1 MVKTVENMTQH
12 TPMMQQFLRIKAEY
26 PEILLFYRM
35 GDFYE
40 LFYDDA
46 KKASQLIDI
55 TLTSR
60 GKSNGQ
66 AIPMAGIPYH
76 SVDKY
81 LANLVRKGESV
92 AICEQIG
99 DPAQSKGPVERK
111 VVRIVTPGTVTDE
124 ALLEERVDNQIAC
137 IHKEGS
143 QYGLAALELSSG
155 RFSIIELVN
164 DEALLS
170 ELERIRPAELL
181 INEDAKLPPHIHQ
194 HQGIRNQ
201 APWHFELDA
210 ARRLLISQFGTK
222 DLDGFGCEAATIA
235 IPAAGCLMQYVKQ
248 TQQCALPHIRSIILE
263 NRDDSIV
270 IDMASRRNLEL
281 TTNINGG
288 RDHTLVSILNN
299 TATAMG
305 SRLINRWIQRP
316 IVDHG
321 VLNQR
326 YLCLGMLLENNNF
339 EKIHEILKGVSDIER
354 ILSRIA
360 IRTAR
365 PRDFSQLR
373 DTLELMPILRHALAS
388 VYDRQ
393 NATRLD
399 TLYQQIGEYPDLFK
413 LLTKAIIDSP
423 PLLIRDGGV
432 IAPGYD
438 SELDELRSLKDN
450 AGQFLIDLEK
460 REQEKTGLSNL
471 KVGYNRVHGYYIEI
485 SRIHSDKVPQEYT
498 RRQTLKAAERYITA
512 ELKTFEDK
520 VLSASERALAREKAL
535 YDELFDKVNNSLSSL
550 QASAE
555 AVAELDV
562 LNNFA
567 ERAEKLNFCQP
578 ELVQTPGLQIEAG
591 RHPVVENVL
600 TDPFIPN
607 DINLDTERRMLII
620 TGPNMGGK
628 STYMRQVALITIMAH
643 IGCYVPAQRAIVGP
657 FDRIFTRI
665 GASDDL
671 SAGRSTFMVEMSETA
686 NILHNASKHSLIL
699 MDEIGRGT
707 STFDGL
713 SLAWSCAEYLAT
725 KIRAFTLFAT
735 HYFELTVLPETLNG
749 ISNVHLEAVEH
760 GNGIIFM
767 HAVKEGPANQSYG
780 LHVAALAGVP
790 DPVIAKAK
798 NKLLELEEHSIQ
810 VSESASRKSKN
821 MGSMENGTEPVQ
833 QYSLFSPPT
842 NHPALEMLDDIDID
856 DLSPRQA
863 HEALYRLKDL
873 LN

>member
-1 MVKTVENMTQH
+1 
-12 TPMMQQFLRIKAEY
+12 MMQQFLRIKAEY
-26 PEILLFYRM
+26 PDILLFYRM

-66 AIPMAGIPYH
+66 PIPMAGIPYH
-76 SVDKY
+76 SADKY
-81 LANLVRKGESV
+81 LATLVRKGESV

-99 DPAQSKGPVERK
+99 DPTQSKGPVERK

-124 ALLEERVDNQIAC
+124 ALLEERIDNLVAC
-137 IHKEGS
+137 IHKDGD
-143 QYGLAALELSSG
+143 QFGLATLDLGSG
-155 RFSIIELVN
+155 RFSIIELTN
-164 DEALLS
+164 EEALLS
-170 ELERIRPAELL
+170 ELERIQAAELL
-181 INEDAKLPPHIHQ
+181 INEEAKLPPQIHQ
-194 HQGIRNQ
+194 HQGLRNQ
-201 APWHFELDA
+201 APWHFEADTA
-210 ARRLLISQFGTK
+210 KRLLTSQFATQ
-222 DLDGFGCEAATIA
+222 DLDGFGCEAASIA
-235 IPAAGCLMQYVKQ
+235 IPAAGCLLQYVKQ
-248 TQQCALPHIRSIILE
+248 TQQRALPHIRSIVVE
-263 NRDDSIV
+263 KRNDSIV
-270 IDMASRRNLEL
+270 IDVASRRNLEL
-281 TTNINGG
+281 MTNINGG
-288 RDHTLVSILNN
+288 REHTLVSILNK

-316 IVDHG
+316 IVDHDA
-321 VLNQR
+321 LNQR
-326 YLCLGMLLENNNF
+326 YLCLGILLENSNF
-339 EKIHEILKGVSDIER
+339 EKIHDILKGVSDIER

-360 IRTAR
+360 LRTAR

-373 DTLELMPILRHALAS
+373 DTLERIPTLRQTLTS
-388 VYDRQ
+388 LYDHQ
-393 NATRLD
+393 NTNRLD
-399 TLYQQIGEYPDLFK
+399 ILYEQIAEYPDLSI

-438 SELDELRSLKDN
+438 SELDELRALKDN

-471 KVGYNRVHGYYIEI
+471 KVGYNRIHGYYIEI

-498 RRQTLKAAERYITA
+498 RRQTLKAAERYITE
-512 ELKTFEDK
+512 ELKNFEDK
-520 VLSASERALAREKAL
+520 VLSASERALSREKRL
-535 YDELFDKVNNSLSSL
+535 YDELFDKVNDHLPDL
-550 QASAE
+550 QTSAE
-555 AVAELDV
+555 AIAELDV
-562 LNNFA
+562 LNNLA
-567 ERAEKLNFCQP
+567 ERAEQLNLCQP

-591 RHPVVENVL
+591 RHLVVENVL
-600 TDPFIPN
+600 ADPFIPN

-628 STYMRQVALITIMAH
+628 STYMRQIALITIMAH
-643 IGCYVPAQRAIVGP
+643 IGSYVPAKRAVVGP

-686 NILHNASKHSLIL
+686 NILHNASNNSLIL

-713 SLAWSCAEYLAT
+713 SLAWACAEYLAT

-735 HYFELTVLPETLNG
+735 HYFELTILPETLNG
-749 ISNVHLEAVEH
+749 ISNVHLDAVEH

-767 HAVKEGPANQSYG
+767 HAVKDGPANQSYG
-780 LHVAALAGVP
+780 LQVAALAGVP
-790 DPVIAKAK
+790 DPVITKAK
-798 NKLLELEEHSIQ
+798 NKLRELEEHTIQ
-810 VSESASRKSKN
+810 VSESTLRKTKTKQTPEN
-821 MGSMENGTEPVQ
+821 DAESMQ
-833 QYSLFSPPT
+833 QYSLFSPT
-842 NHPALEMLDDIDID
+842 TQHPALDLLDDIDID
-856 DLSPRQA
+856 NLTPRQA
-863 HEALYRLKDL
+863 HETLYRLKDL

>member
-1 MVKTVENMTQH
+1 MVKTAKISTQH

-26 PEILLFYRM
+26 PEVLLFYRM

-76 SVDKY
+76 SADKY

-111 VVRIVTPGTVTDE
+111 VVRVVTPGTVTDD
-124 ALLEERVDNQIAC
+124 ALLEERIDNLIAC
-137 IHKEGS
+137 VHKDGT
-143 QYGLAALELSSG
+143 QYGLATLDLSSG
-155 RFSIIELVN
+155 RFSIIELTN
-164 DEALLS
+164 EEALLS
-170 ELERIRPAELL
+170 ELERIQAAELL
-181 INEDAKLPPHIHQ
+181 INEDAKLPVQIHQ

-210 ARRLLISQFGTK
+210 ARRLLVSQFETK
-222 DLDGFGCEAATIA
+222 DLGGFGCEEATIA
-235 IPAAGCLMQYVKQ
+235 ICAAGCLLQYVKQ
-248 TQQCALPHIRSIILE
+248 TQQCALPHIRSITLE
-263 NRDDSIV
+263 NRSDSIV
-270 IDMASRRNLEL
+270 IDVASRRNLEL
-281 TTNINGG
+281 TTNIHGG
-288 RDHTLVSILNN
+288 RDHTLVAILNN

-316 IVDHG
+316 IVNHNE
-321 VLNQR
+321 LNQR
-326 YLCLGMLLENNNF
+326 YLCLGILLESNNF
-339 EKIHEILKGVSDIER
+339 EKIHDLLKGVSDVER

-360 IRTAR
+360 LRTAR

-373 DTLELMPILRHALAS
+373 DTLELIPRLRSTLTS
-388 VYDRQ
+388 LYDHQ
-393 NATRLD
+393 NAIRLD
-399 TLYQQIGEYPDLFK
+399 TIHTQIGEYPELSA

-438 SELDELRSLKDN
+438 SELDELRTLKDN

-460 REQEKTGLSNL
+460 REQEKTGISNL

-498 RRQTLKAAERYITA
+498 RRQTLKAAERYITV
-512 ELKTFEDK
+512 ELKNFEDK
-520 VLSASERALAREKAL
+520 VLSASERALSREKML
-535 YDELFDKVNNSLSSL
+535 YDELFDKVNDSLPAL
-550 QASAE
+550 QTSAQ
-555 AVAELDV
+555 ALAELDV
-562 LNNFA
+562 LNNLA
-567 ERAEKLNFCQP
+567 ERAEHLNLCQP
-578 ELVQTPGLQIEAG
+578 ELVQTPGLQITSG

-600 TDPFIPN
+600 TEPFIPN
-607 DINLDTERRMLII
+607 DINLDAERRMLVI

-628 STYMRQVALITIMAH
+628 STYMRQIALITIMAH
-643 IGCYVPAQRAIVGP
+643 MGSYVPAKRALIGP

-671 SAGRSTFMVEMSETA
+671 SSGRSTFMVEMSETA
-686 NILHNASKHSLIL
+686 NILHNASENSLIL

-713 SLAWSCAEYLAT
+713 SLAWACAEYLAT

-735 HYFELTVLPETLNG
+735 HYFELTILPETING
-749 ISNVHLEAVEH
+749 ISNVHLDAVEH

-780 LHVAALAGVP
+780 LQVAALAGVP
-790 DPVIAKAK
+790 DPVIEKAR
-798 NKLLELEEHSIQ
+798 NKLLELEEKTVQ
-810 VSESASRKSKN
+810 MSESSVRKSK
-821 MGSMENGTEPVQ
+821 GTQSIENDSESVQ
-833 QYSLFSPPT
+833 QFSLFSSEMH
-842 NHPALEMLDDIDID
+842 HPALDLLQDTDIDN
-856 DLSPRQA
+856 LTPRQA